1 MVTLLSL
8 YWPWE
13 ELEANGYYHY
23 IDILLL
29 NDALELD
36 GFEESTMS
44 RDGRKSRF
52 NVARIVILTLL
63 LISDFSNHHQ

>member
-29 NDALELD
+29 NDALELEHK
-36 GFEESTMS
+36 FFRYHPSTH
-44 RDGRKSRF
+44 
-52 NVARIVILTLL
+52 A
-63 LISDFSNHHQ
+63 